1 MTQRKLALLLAIS
14 TFSIALAALAAGWTW
29 DLTLP

>member
-1 MTQRKLALLLAIS
+1 MTHRRIALHLAIT
-14 TFSIALAALAAGWTW
+14 TFSIALAALVAGWTW